1 MVIHTC
7 SHFYFI
13 SAFEVALPCFLEEGV
28 LINLTLR
35 WSQFQ
40 QNGQL
45 IHAPFDFQFY
55 RSCISNTNN
64 SNEVIITGM

>member
-1 MVIHTC
+1 MMGNNVQ
-7 SHFYFI
+7 SFL
-13 SAFEVALPCFLEEGV
+13 SLAFEVAFPCFLEEGV
-28 LINLTLR
+28 LVNITLR

-55 RSCISNTNN
+55 RSCISNTTD
-64 SNEVIITGM
+64 SNKVIITGM